1 VEVRNRQAALCVFTL
16 DGRFLLAEIID
27 PATGTLLHRPPGGG
41 MEAGETPDQAVRREV
56 MEELGI
62 ALDGVRLLGSID
74 HVWHWKGRE
83 NHERAWIFLADPSP
97 STALAEGET
106 PEILEADGDR
116 YRTFWCSLA
125 ELARSPVCPAGL
137 ADRLAAHTSTR

>member
-1 VEVRNRQAALCVFTL
+1 MFWRK
-16 DGRFLLAEIID
+16 GRLLVAEMID

-41 MEAGETPDQAVRREV
+41 MEAGETPAQAVRREV

-62 ALDGVRLLGSID
+62 ALGKTRCLGGID

-83 NHERAWIFLADPSP
+83 LHERAWIFLADPPVES
-97 STALAEGET
+97 AIHEGGT

-116 YRTFWCSLA
+116 YRTLWRSLD
-125 ELARSPVCPAGL
+125 ERSPELPPLCPEGL
-137 ADRLAAHTSTR
+137 ADLLARYTSTR